1 MLDQARS
8 SEPYEQPDHG
18 QGIVPIAFV
27 PFNREFSPNPVAQY
41 ETEMKPIRH
50 RSALIWVAVAAIAV
64 ATLVRAQAGLH
75 SAAAYANPVISFL
88 TAHQGDR
95 AFADSGV
102 GQFLQ
107 HRPARTAKAS
117 SHAGWIAV
125 FPILFV
131 GLVAPL
137 NLVSPSSVLCLGRTP
152 SSPALPAS
160 FQRPPPALLF

>member
-1 MLDQARS
+1 MTFAL
-8 SEPYEQPDHG
+8 
-18 QGIVPIAFV
+18 
-27 PFNREFSPNPVAQY
+27 FNREFSPNPVAQY
-41 ETEMKPIRH
+41 ETGMKPIRH

-88 TAHQGDR
+88 AAHQGDR

-107 HRPARTAKAS
+107 HRAARTAKAS
-117 SHAGWIAV
+117 SQVRDSGAWIAV

-131 GLVAPL
+131 GLIAPL

-160 FQRPPPALLF
+160 SQRPPPALLF